1 MSRANV
7 KYRVH
12 VPAAADTPEGRARI
26 ETKLQDVMD
35 EMDGKRPARVE
46 VTIAQT
52 YREYMREYMREYRRG
67 LRRSPRAKFGEPLIL
82 KHYDEAWLTE
92 SWARYHARKVA
103 ERRAAKEAAAR
114 LNATASLDASATG
127 RVSAAGHPAPDHP
140 QHDGREEERP
150 RRPFGP
156 GHGPRG
162 QEPKHAEQ
170 QDADDE
176 QQAHG

>member
-1 MSRANV
+1 MPRGYTSNWGPGSRFATREDYNAYMRAYMRW
-7 KYRVH
+7 YRGLVGRH
-12 VPAAADTPEGRARI
+12 GKLGTRNGEVEPWAVYRAR
-26 ETKLQDVMD
+26 
-35 EMDGKRPARVE
+35 KR
-46 VTIAQT
+46 
-52 YREYMREYMREYRRG
+52 
-67 LRRSPRAKFGEPLIL
+67 
-82 KHYDEAWLTE
+82 
-92 SWARYHARKVA
+92 A
-103 ERRAAKEAAAR
+103 ERAAKEAAAR
-114 LNATASLDASATG
+114 LNATASLDASASG